1 MQKREKDKIKLLL
14 KVLNSLENEYE
25 IYGGSMKATEARSKS
40 NWNMLPNI
48 IREEITKTVME
59 GGTALYFYKET
70 YPNIFIDVYIIK
82 QALLELGYGVT
93 HEKLSDD
100 GERLIIRW

>member
-1 MQKREKDKIKLLL
+1 MR
-14 KVLNSLENEYE
+14 
-25 IYGGSMKATEARSKS
+25 ATEARSKS
-40 NWNMLPNI
+40 FWNQLP
-48 IREEITKTVME
+48 REVQNCILKDVEE
-59 GGTALYFYKET
+59 GNTSTYFYKET